1 MDSLLIGLEYFIHAP
16 IPGHFQSI
24 RMEWTHISLKSF
36 FCAMIS
42 AFSIKALPIPIL
54 TLAF

>member
-1 MDSLLIGLEYFIHAP
+1 MDSLLMGLEYFIHAP